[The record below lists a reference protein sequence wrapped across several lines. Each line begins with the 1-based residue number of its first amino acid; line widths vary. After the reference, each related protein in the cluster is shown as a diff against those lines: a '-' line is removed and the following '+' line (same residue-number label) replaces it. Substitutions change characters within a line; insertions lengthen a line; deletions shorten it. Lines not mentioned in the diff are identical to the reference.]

1 MKITKKRLKAI
12 ILEEIKARKAEIKAE
27 NRQIQAEIQ
36 VKIAHSE
43 GPCGD
48 HECTAC
54 AAMEPEMVDITD
66 FDPVFE
72 EET

>member
-1 MKITKKRLKAI
+1 MKITKERLKAI
-12 ILEEIKARKAEIKAE
+12 ILEEIQALKQQKM
-27 NRQIQAEIQ
+27 AEIQ

-48 HECTAC
+48 HECATC
-54 AAMEPEMVDITD
+54 GELELDE
-66 FDPVFE
+66 PVFE

>member
-1 MKITKKRLKAI
+1 MKITKKRLKTI
-12 ILEEIKARKAEIKAE
+12 ILEEIEALKQQKMD
-27 NRQIQAEIQ
+27 EIQ
-36 VKIAHSE
+36 VKIAHPE

-48 HECTAC
+48 HECTSC
-54 AAMEPEMVDITD
+54 AVAEPEMVDVGD

>member
-12 ILEEIKARKAEIKAE
+12 ILEEIQALKQQKMDEI
-27 NRQIQAEIQ
+27 R
-36 VKIAHSE
+36 VKMAHSE

-48 HECTAC
+48 HGCTAC
-54 AAMEPEMVDITD
+54 AAIEPEMVDLED
-66 FDPVFE
+66 FEPVFE

>member
-12 ILEEIKARKAEIKAE
+12 ILEEIIARKAEIKAQNE
-27 NRQIQAEIQ
+27 RIQAEIQ
-36 VKIAHSE
+36 VKVAHSE
-43 GPCGD
+43 DPCGV
-48 HECTAC
+48 EGCPTC
-54 AAMEPEMVDITD
+54 GQIEPEVIDISE